1 MKARSTIALTG
12 PQRVQ
17 LAAHILRSE
26 RTVYRCYKGGGTDQ
40 TRAAVAKGATEL
52 GLPLPPPP
60 STPSSETSPTESP
73 PMSKAA

>member
-1 MKARSTIALTG
+1 MKARSSIALTG

-40 TRAAVAKGATEL
+40 TRAAVTRGADEL
-52 GLPLPPPP
+52 GLPRPPERSKTSSNGSP
-60 STPSSETSPTESP
+60 SGSSTS
-73 PMSKAA
+73 